1 MKPRRLNRDL
11 LLSLAVSAGLLLLS
25 FLLIRFS
32 YEANDDLAMISILNG
47 SYTGTPDGHAIFLG
61 YPLSWLIALLYRT
74 GIQIS
79 WYQLTMTLVCL
90 FAIASVCY
98 RLLKRL
104 PEHPVLACLLP
115 VCGVSLLWMTNLMRF
130 TFSTCGAFVA
140 AALILCFALQTPEED
155 LRPGCLVSI
164 LLLLVLAYTIR
175 DYFGYLSI
183 AFLAVVWLT
192 KYAKTMFRERRCWLI
207 PLSALLIL
215 GAAIGIHRLAYR
227 DWSDFYQYN
236 DARVYLQDYDH
247 FPDYETHQEFIQSLG
262 YDKAAYKAL
271 THYDYD
277 LLPSYSPEVIYSL
290 SEYAQSMEPEQSL
303 RSVVK
308 KTLKRAVDYYFVDSL
323 SDLKPLQ
330 AASYLLPLA
339 LLALSAVWS
348 IRDRRWHIL
357 GSGLLLFGMGC
368 CYLLIGYQGRYPSR
382 VASSLRIL
390 VIGASLAGLALLF
403 QAHPLRWKRASLRRP
418 LAIGAAAL
426 LLLGTVWGFSSAR
439 STLGTPSESQT
450 MEYLSYIAQYPDNLY
465 IRDTRSTQYNKNL
478 LSEYPKVT
486 PNVFASGSWISY
498 SPLYY
503 EKLERMGLE
512 ELNRD
517 TLFSDNVYLIVHE
530 KYSLSS
536 VLGVSSDAVIDYEL
550 IQSFDDGIQILQI
563 HSIQDEISSQGR

>member
-1 MKPRRLNRDL
+1 MKSRRLNRDL
-11 LLSLAVSAGLLLLS
+11 PLSLAASAGLLLAS

-47 SYTGTPDGHAIFLG
+47 SYSGTPDGHAVFLG
-61 YPLSWLIALLYRT
+61 YPLSWLISLLYRT

-79 WYQLTMTLVCL
+79 WYQLTMTLICL

-104 PEHPVLACLLP
+104 PEHPVIACLLP
-115 VCGVSLLWMTNLMRF
+115 VCGVALLWMNNLMRF

-140 AALILCFALQTPEED
+140 AALILCFALQTPNED
-155 LRPGCLVSI
+155 LRPGALSNI
-164 LLLLVLAYTIR
+164 LLLLFFAYTIR

-183 AFLAVVWLT
+183 AFLGAVWLI
-192 KYAKTMFRERRCWLI
+192 KYGKSMFRERRCWLI
-207 PLSALLIL
+207 PLSALVVL
-215 GAAIGIHRLAYR
+215 GCAIGVHRLAYR

-236 DARVYLQDYDH
+236 GDRSYLQDYDH

-277 LLPSYSPEVIYSL
+277 LLPSYSPEVIHSL
-290 SEYAQSMEPEQSL
+290 SEYAHSMEPEQNL
-303 RSVVK
+303 PSVLK
-308 KTLKRAVDYYFVDSL
+308 RTLKRAVDYYFVDSL

-339 LLALSAVWS
+339 LLVLSAVWS
-348 IRDRRWHIL
+348 IRDRKWYIL

-403 QAHPLRWKRASLRRP
+403 QAHPFQCQRTSLRRP
-418 LAIGAAAL
+418 LAVGGAVL
-426 LLLGTVWGFSSAR
+426 LLLGTVWGFTSAR
-439 STLGTPSESQT
+439 STLGAPGETHT
-450 MEYLSYIAQYPDNLY
+450 MEYLSYIAQYPDNIY
-465 IRDTRSTQYNKNL
+465 IRDTRSTQYNKDL
-478 LSEYPKVT
+478 LSEYPKIT

-503 EKLERMGLE
+503 DKLERMGLE

-517 TLFSDNVYLIVHE
+517 TLFLDNVYLVVHE
-530 KYSLSS
+530 KYSLPS
-536 VLGVSSDAVIDYEL
+536 VLGVSSDTEIDYEL
-550 IQSFDDGIQILQI
+550 IQSFDDGIQILKI
-563 HSIQDEISSQGR
+563 HRIQE